1 MTIKVAHKRE
11 QVMGRCK
18 GNSYLTQRRHC
29 HLFQVS
35 MHNRCRCSTFLTE
48 TSTRRGLDY
57 ARTTKLNGHA
67 RARQLQIVIE
77 RQHTVIDGRGMDI
90 WECAESAVWERANG
104 GVERDD
110 GLGEYLES
118 RERKEE
124 TCGTTM
130 REREFGIK

>member
-1 MTIKVAHKRE
+1 M
-11 QVMGRCK
+11 
-18 GNSYLTQRRHC
+18 
-29 HLFQVS
+29 
-35 MHNRCRCSTFLTE
+35 
-48 TSTRRGLDY
+48 
-57 ARTTKLNGHA
+57 
-67 RARQLQIVIE
+67 
-77 RQHTVIDGRGMDI
+77 IDGRGMDI